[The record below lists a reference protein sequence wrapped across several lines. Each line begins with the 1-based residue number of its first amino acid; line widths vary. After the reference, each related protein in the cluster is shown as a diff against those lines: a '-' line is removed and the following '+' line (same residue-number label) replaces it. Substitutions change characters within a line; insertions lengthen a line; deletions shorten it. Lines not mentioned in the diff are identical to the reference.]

1 MMNKLRTT
9 LFSMLVILSLFLSTA
24 AVSVPKNQG
33 NKLNVKQGGSE
44 DCSDRDHAC
53 DLQTALTVNPLPPG
67 AIVINFDD
75 VTAPCLFMDTTAL
88 RDQYAG
94 LGVLFMGPAEND
106 GGGIVDQCG
115 AWGVNGYSPPNFMGL
130 NQDGHFS
137 NGGIPRPPET
147 ITFTNGATHVQVNT
161 GSNHGAGQIVT
172 MEAFDAAGISLGS
185 DSLTLAPTV
194 DTLSITVTGIAYVV
208 INSPSYFM
216 LDDLAFL
223 VPYRTYMPLV
233 IKD

>member
-1 MMNKLRTT
+1 
-9 LFSMLVILSLFLSTA
+9 MLKALICCLIVILAVNSVGSSVEATA
-24 AVSVPKNQG
+24 RLDGFTISAGYANGVA
-33 NKLNVKQGGSE
+33 
-44 DCSDRDHAC
+44 SDSPAPAPP
-53 DLQTALTVNPLPPG
+53 QAALTVIPPPPS

-75 VTAPCLFMDTTAL
+75 VAAPCLFMDTTAL

-94 LGVLFMGPAEND
+94 LGVLFVGPAVND
-106 GGGIVDQCG
+106 GGGIVNQCG
-115 AWGVNGYSPPNFMGL
+115 SWGVSGHSQPNFLGF
-130 NQDGHFS
+130 NQDALFS

-161 GSNHGAGQIVT
+161 GSGAGAGQIVT
-172 MEAFDAAGISLGS
+172 MEAFDAAGTSLGS
-185 DSLTLAPTV
+185 DSLTLAPAL
-194 DTLSITVTGIAYVV
+194 DTLSITADGIAYVV

-223 VPYRTYMPLV
+223 VPYWTCLPLV